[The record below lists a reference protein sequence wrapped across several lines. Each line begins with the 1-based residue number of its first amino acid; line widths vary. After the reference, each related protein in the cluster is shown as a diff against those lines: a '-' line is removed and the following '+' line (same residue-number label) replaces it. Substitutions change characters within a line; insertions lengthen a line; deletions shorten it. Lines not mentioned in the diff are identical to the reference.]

1 MANKAY
7 LLLGTNLGDRAKHL
21 EAARTGLSRTAG
33 TVTELSSV
41 YETAAWGITEQPVF
55 WNQVVVL
62 DTDLPPEALLAAVL
76 AIEQSLGRERD
87 QRWGARTLDVDI
99 LYYNDQVI
107 QSPSLSVPHPEI
119 ANRRFTLAPLAEI
132 APDLPHPV
140 LRLTQRRLLDACPDP
155 LPVRRMEG
163 RPETGGRETGGGV
176 PV

>member
-33 TVTELSSV
+33 TIRGLSGV

-55 WNQVVVL
+55 WNQVVL
-62 DTDLPPEALLAAVL
+62 LETDLPPEALLAAVL

-107 QSPSLSVPHPEI
+107 ESPSLSVPHPQI

-132 APDLPHPV
+132 APDFLHPV
-140 LRLTQRRLLDACPDP
+140 LRLSQRQLLDACPDP
-155 LPVRRMEG
+155 LTVRWLG
-163 RPETGGRETGGGV
+163 
-176 PV
+176 